1 MGASAIS
8 SVSSILSRLLRPE
21 STIVTFHF
29 LVELVHF
36 HAVVRGPKKFPAGS
50 LPVAFAEASGLPVHC
65 PSPQSASG
73 FPRDGAGHENCSGSN
88 SNPSPDGY
96 RPDLSLS
103 GVALVALSLGPRF
116 PLKRNR
122 RILHRPYLFSS
133 LSLFASEASRVA
145 LVLCLWWVRSWFLSL
160 GVIPATRYPRLV
172 KVIFFLPTAR
182 YPLSITFGTM

>member
-8 SVSSILSRLLRPE
+8 SVLRFCLGSCDPIDDSHAPLPRRARALSRG
-21 STIVTFHF
+21 
-29 LVELVHF
+29 
-36 HAVVRGPKKFPAGS
+36 GPRAKKFPAGS

-96 RPDLSLS
+96 RPDLSLA